1 MNGPGS
7 TLNGDATSA
16 TAPTT
21 APETNI
27 PALTIAPTIPELVS
41 DAFKVMLP
49 PVESTPPS
57 DEDPEFIN
65 PSFALN
71 FEKAARDAKT
81 SGAPLPSA
89 RSVTPAVA
97 GARFHRSAS
106 VLTAGQK

>member
-49 PVESTPPS
+49 PVESPPPGG
-57 DEDPEFIN
+57 EDALIN

>member
-49 PVESTPPS
+49 PVESLPPS
-57 DEDPEFIN
+57 DED